1 MHAEIALR
9 HERVFVSNL
18 MKAAT
23 VTEATGL
30 GDKKEG
36 LLWSE
41 QPFAIQLLEM
51 VAGVRFELTT
61 FGL

>member
-1 MHAEIALR
+1 MPTSR
-9 HERVFVSNL
+9 CDHELMFVGDL
-18 MKAAT
+18 MKA
-23 VTEATGL
+23 VVGTETTGL